1 MVLVVVAIVM
11 AALVVVVAMFFILL
25 LAVVAVHL
33 FVLWSDVACLRGVNP
48 VIFGI
53 RWRAIRS
60 LHAGFQVLVHLLA

>member
-11 AALVVVVAMFFILL
+11 AALVVVAMFFILL